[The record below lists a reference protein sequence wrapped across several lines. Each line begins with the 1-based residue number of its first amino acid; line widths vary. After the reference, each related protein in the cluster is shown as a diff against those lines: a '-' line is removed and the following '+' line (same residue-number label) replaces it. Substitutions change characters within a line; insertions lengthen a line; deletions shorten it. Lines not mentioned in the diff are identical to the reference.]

1 LVVIPI
7 VSREGA
13 ARRRSDRRFHD
24 RSDVLVRRCGESA
37 AIRLVLWAAPAR
49 YRRGLLSWLMVELQS
64 YELVFLRRPPDR
76 PDFDDATTERL
87 QREHLAFHQALRDS
101 GDVVTNGPLR
111 DQPDESLRG
120 LTFYRT
126 GSLKET
132 RRLAEHDPWV
142 EAGGLVIDVVTW
154 WCPAG
159 TMVKP
164 GRPVKLK

>member
-1 LVVIPI
+1 
-7 VSREGA
+7 
-13 ARRRSDRRFHD
+13 
-24 RSDVLVRRCGESA
+24 
-37 AIRLVLWAAPAR
+37 
-49 YRRGLLSWLMVELQS
+49 MVELQS

-132 RRLAEHDPWV
+132 RRLAEQDPWV

-164 GRPVKLK
+164 GRPVELE